1 MLSVSTLSRLVTI
14 FTIFDFF
21 QEQLDGY
28 LNLASKTL
36 NDINYLIK
44 KTSNKLTQKELEEF
58 AIEVHSVHLGL
69 A

>member
-1 MLSVSTLSRLVTI
+1 MLSVSTLSRLVTN
-14 FTIFDFF
+14 FDFF

-28 LNLASKTL
+28 CNLASKTL

-44 KTSNKLTQKELEEF
+44 KTSNELTQKELEEF